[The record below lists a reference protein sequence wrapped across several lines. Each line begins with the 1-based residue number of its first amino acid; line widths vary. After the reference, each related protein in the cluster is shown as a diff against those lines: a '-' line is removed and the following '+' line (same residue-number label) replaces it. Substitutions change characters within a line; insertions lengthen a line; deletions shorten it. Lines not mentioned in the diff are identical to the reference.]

1 MMQLEQIETNV
12 AKFTSK
18 LKEMKR
24 PDEVIQFQA
33 GMIASLIAALTTK
46 DLTIQQTLL
55 EALDINQ

>member
-1 MMQLEQIETNV
+1 MQLDTIETHV